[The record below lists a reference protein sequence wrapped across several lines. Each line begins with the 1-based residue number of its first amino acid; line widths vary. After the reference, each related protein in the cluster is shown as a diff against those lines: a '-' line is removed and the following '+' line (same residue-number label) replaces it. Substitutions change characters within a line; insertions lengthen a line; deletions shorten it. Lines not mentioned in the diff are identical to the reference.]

1 MPHDTVI
8 LLIQFDSPL
17 SVPTKTDAAKAST
30 MDYEGP
36 GQPEVRVDIHI
47 FICFG

>member
-36 GQPEVRVDIHI
+36 GQPEVRVGIRI
-47 FICFG
+47 FI